1 MDELY
6 EMLYGFIRSAINL
19 KNLPRQGWIRVGIPL
34 SAVESIADHSYNT
47 AMLSLL
53 LSDIHNIKFPEQ
65 ALNSEY
71 VMRIAIVHDLP
82 ECQFQDFDRQI
93 QLLLGEDE
101 YNELKHKLLINAST
115 ELLSLILNKE
125 VKLQWKKMF
134 HDVIYRVSPESRF
147 VSYVDKMEVLIQ
159 ALAYE
164 KLGYESLLF
173 DDFWR
178 TGLFHLKNCPFE
190 VINELV
196 NLLKEERNRLHQ

>member
-19 KNLPRQGWIRVGIPL
+19 KNLPRQGWIRVGIPTN
-34 SAVESIADHSYNT
+34 AVESIADHSYNT

-53 LSDIHNIKFPEQ
+53 LSDIHNIKFPENP
-65 ALNSEY
+65 LNSEH

-93 QLLLGEDE
+93 QVLLGEDE

-178 TGLFHLKNCPFE
+178 TGLLYLKNCPFE

-196 NLLKEERNRLHQ
+196 NLLKKERNRLHH